1 MDTPEVRLTR
11 LLFWIITLLLN
22 HNESLYQVRTVLGTH
37 VFRLCASTDPVVHSS
52 KQSGLGQMW
61 VQLVHF
67 LQQSINFNPFM
78 YCEVKQDLR
87 CEESEDHPKHLG
99 EKATGGGVTFGGY
112 VEVQSAPYTY
122 DQGAEAYREDPKSAP
137 LL

>member
-1 MDTPEVRLTR
+1 MDMPEVRLRR
-11 LLFWIITLLLN
+11 LLYGTITLLLN
-22 HNESLYQVRTVLGTH
+22 HNESLYQVKTVLGTH

-61 VQLVHF
+61 VQLVHL
-67 LQQSINFNPFM
+67 LQQLINLDPFV

-87 CEESEDHPKHLG
+87 CEESKYHPKHLS
-99 EKATGGGVTFGGY
+99 EKATGGSVTFGGY
-112 VEVQSAPYTY
+112 IEVQSAPYAY
-122 DQGAEAYREDPKSAP
+122 DQGAEAYREDPKCAP

>member
-1 MDTPEVRLTR
+1 MDTPEVRLRR
-11 LLFWIITLLLN
+11 LLYIITLLLN

-61 VQLVHF
+61 VEPVHF
-67 LQQSINFNPFM
+67 LQQLINLNPFM

-87 CEESEDHPKHLG
+87 CEESEDHPKPLG

-112 VEVQSAPYTY
+112 VEVQSAPYAY
-122 DQGAEAYREDPKSAP
+122 DQGAGAYREDPKSAP